1 MPTVLELG
9 LIGALRTRFG
19 NDKQMVKILDGSVTL
34 KGQAKAKQDASNDG
48 RLIDTSKSILHYA
61 DGYDDLLRRI
71 RSRNITQPQSIES
84 VDSAKSFSLRQRE
97 LAYLRKSRKTCIS
110 IYLCKIN
117 LLWRSGFSYGFLTS
131 ISLNDIDILND
142 LNAVIQRDFE
152 RGSITDSQV
161 SAMRAKLMVLFE
173 HQTSNDVTPEKL
185 PLEVWPED
193 KEPGEKAADFLLRIW
208 GEYISPEASP
218 RVLKNVIRG
227 KNLAL
232 YRAVSTDFSR
242 NGVPAALSDWWQLSP
257 QRKQEEID
265 ELLRQHNIQ
274 KPEDAFRRGLPI
286 DEAQRLYNAKK
297 NRV

>member
-1 MPTVLELG
+1 MARV
-9 LIGALRTRFG
+9 
-19 NDKQMVKILDGSVTL
+19 LDGSVTL
-34 KGQAKAKQDASNDG
+34 KGQARTKQDDAHDSEM
-48 RLIDTSKSILHYA
+48 IDTSKSILHYA

-71 RSRNITQPQSIES
+71 RSRSLTHPLAVEGSDGE
-84 VDSAKSFSLRQRE
+84 KSFALRQRE

-110 IYLCKIN
+110 IYLGKIN
-117 LLWRSGFSYGFLTS
+117 LLWRNGFPYGLLTS
-131 ISLNDIDILND
+131 ISLNDIDILSD

-152 RGSITDSQV
+152 RGSITEKQV
-161 SAMRAKLMVLFE
+161 STMRAKLLSLFE
-173 HQTSNDVTPEKL
+173 QQASSDASPEKL
-185 PLEVWPED
+185 PIEVWPED
-193 KEPGEKAADFLLRIW
+193 KQPGEKAVDFLRRVW
-208 GEYISPEASP
+208 GESISAEASH

-242 NGVPAALSDWWQLSP
+242 NGIPDDLSSWWELSP

-265 ELLRQHNIQ
+265 KLLSQHGIQ

-297 NRV
+297 NRS